1 MSKRFFFLLVV
12 VLGSFANVFAAPAPP
27 CPICPPDE
35 QIPID
40 GVPLYIA
47 LVLASILG
55 YLLVSRLKTK
65 SAK

>member
-1 MSKRFFFLLVV
+1 MSKRIFFLLVV
-12 VLGSFANVFAAPAPP
+12 ALGTVANVFAAPAPP

-35 QIPID
+35 VVPID

-47 LVLASILG
+47 LALASVLG
-55 YLLVSRLKTK
+55 YFLVSKLKTK